1 MMSTHITNSNWQ
13 SIGTIEECRKKLHS
27 EPFRISHGLANS
39 PLFDVE
45 RLLQA
50 ASAAKH
56 RPGDVYFDAGKVA
69 IDDKWGQIPVPDMP
83 VEEVIRRVETA
94 GAWIILK
101 HAERDPAYAAVLEQ
115 FREFV
120 HSIAGPEGAKQI
132 LNPEMLV
139 IISSPDR
146 LTPFH
151 FDAEINFLVQVR
163 GQKEVWICDPQDR
176 SVVSEIDIE
185 SYYARGKASGTY
197 SPEVEHKARRFT
209 LQPGEGVHIPSHAA
223 HWVKNGKDVSV
234 SLSLNFEFPQWKYK
248 DSYKMNYELRKLQRS
263 HNPPGS
269 TELTDRAKSIGFH
282 LLSKSRSIL
291 KIPND

>member
-1 MMSTHITNSNWQ
+1 MMSTHIANSNWQ
-13 SIGTIEECRKKLHS
+13 SIGTVDECRKKLHR
-27 EPFRISHGLANS
+27 EPFRISHGLADS
-39 PLFDVE
+39 SLFDVE

-120 HSIAGPEGAKQI
+120 HSIAGSEGAKQI
-132 LNPEMLV
+132 LNPEMLI

-163 GQKEVWICDPQDR
+163 GEKEVWICDPADR
-176 SVVSEIDIE
+176 TVVTEADIE
-185 SYYARGKASGTY
+185 AYYSGQQTAGKY
-197 SPEVEHKARRFT
+197 SEHVQDQATRFK
-209 LQPGEGVHIPSHAA
+209 LNPGDGVHIPSHAA
-223 HWVKNGKDVSV
+223 HWVRNGNGVSI
-234 SLSLNFEFPQWKYK
+234 SLSLNFEFPRWKYR
-248 DSYKMNYELRKLQRS
+248 DAYRLNHALRKFRIS
-263 HNPPGS
+263 PSPPG
-269 TELTDRAKSIGFH
+269 RSIVIDQ
-282 LLSKSRSIL
+282 SKSLAFRVAQSTAKLIRL
-291 KIPND
+291 